1 MIFNILRHILRLSSE
16 LFEFSH
22 QMNNMEHILKNVTSN
37 SLVIIDELCRSTNPK
52 EGFQLAWNLC
62 EHLAS
67 IRGVLNDGKYF
78 VRDDNSSQHHTE
90 QGDSNGSDTMR
101 DGMVSTIKQTSIAT
115 RSSSW
120 KNAQLNVVTAPFI
133 FLTTHFHG
141 LTKLS
146 EPFFN
151 VVK

>member
-1 MIFNILRHILRLSSE
+1 
-16 LFEFSH
+16 
-22 QMNNMEHILKNVTSN
+22 MNNMEHILKNVTPN

-67 IRGVLNDGKYF
+67 IRGLFNDGKYF
-78 VRDDNSSQHHTE
+78 VNENKMPAENSSND
-90 QGDSNGSDTMR
+90 GDTIE
-101 DGMVSTIKQTSIAT
+101 DGVVSAVEKASSTT
-115 RSSSW
+115 RSSAW
-120 KNAQLNVVTAPFI
+120 KNSKLNVITAPFI
-133 FLTTHFHG
+133 FLTTHFHS

-146 EPFFN
+146 ESFFN